1 MSMNGFSPGSTG
13 SAPTGVVACD
23 GVVCGKEPGDEP
35 VAADEPVDAPGVD
48 SAGTS
53 AVELL
58 IEVSSAHADITNPIT
73 ISAALTTLDVAD
85 LRSFMSGPLER
96 QPSQDGCRRVG
107 ARGVACD
114 PMSSP
119 MERDVAEFIDGITD
133 ELAALSG
140 RVPAAHVADA
150 VIEASNLVAALIAA
164 DGRLTDSELDG
175 YLDSIGPL
183 LDPPL
188 ITSALHVRETDLF
201 KNRQEWLDQ
210 PSVLFDLL
218 VQADRKRG
226 TRRSNRYYELALRL
240 AHVTAATDLVP
251 SLDEVQAIDAYR
263 TRMLQAMDAAGVA
276 RPGQPDHPRPQ
287 PTPAAAAAATPAT
300 TTVDAELPPA
310 RSVSEVMAELDSLI
324 GLDNVKAEV
333 RRLTSML
340 QVQQIRAERGLPVI
354 EISHHLVFT
363 GNPGTGKTTVARLLG
378 QIYRAIGVVS
388 KGQLVETDRS
398 KLVAGF
404 VGQTALKTL
413 ETLQASLGGML
424 LIDEA
429 YALARGGDNDFGRE
443 AIDTLV
449 KFMEDHRD
457 DLSIVAAGYT
467 EEMADFIDANPGL
480 KSRFT
485 RTISFPDYTDDELVA
500 IFLALGEKSQYACSD
515 DALARV
521 RHFIS
526 AEPRTRGFGN
536 ARFVRNLFETAI
548 AHQAQRVAPLG
559 DPSDEQLTT
568 LTASDIAAVDA

>member
-1 MSMNGFSPGSTG
+1 
-13 SAPTGVVACD
+13 
-23 GVVCGKEPGDEP
+23 
-35 VAADEPVDAPGVD
+35 
-48 SAGTS
+48 
-53 AVELL
+53 
-58 IEVSSAHADITNPIT
+58 
-73 ISAALTTLDVAD
+73 
-85 LRSFMSGPLER
+85 
-96 QPSQDGCRRVG
+96 
-107 ARGVACD
+107 
-114 PMSSP
+114 
-119 MERDVAEFIDGITD
+119 MERDVAEFVIGISH

-140 RVPAAHVADA
+140 KDPPAHTADA
-150 VIEASNLVAALIAA
+150 VIEASNLVAAIIAA
-164 DGRLTDSELDG
+164 DGRLTDSELDA

-188 ITSALHVRETDLF
+188 ITSASHVRETDLF
-201 KNRQEWLDQ
+201 SRREEWLAE

-218 VQADRKRG
+218 VKADGRHG
-226 TRRSNRYYELALRL
+226 TRRSNRYYELAMRL

-251 SLDEVQAIDAYR
+251 SAGELDAIDAYR
-263 TRMLQAMDAAGVA
+263 ARLLEAIDAAGVP
-276 RPGQPDHPRPQ
+276 RPGQPD
-287 PTPAAAAAATPAT
+287 PTPQRASPTGAAPAPKATATSEPVAPAPEST
-300 TTVDAELPPA
+300 LPPA
-310 RSVSEVMAELDSLI
+310 RSVDDVMAELDALI
-324 GLDNVKAEV
+324 GLANVKAEV
-333 RRLTSML
+333 HRLTSML

-354 EISHHLVFT
+354 ETSHHLVFT
-363 GNPGTGKTTVARLLG
+363 GNPGTGKTTVARLLS
-378 QIYRAIGVVS
+378 QIFRAVGVVD
-388 KGQLVETDRS
+388 KGHLVETDRS

-413 ETLQASLGGML
+413 ETLEASLGGML

-457 DLSIVAAGYT
+457 DLAIVAAGYT
-467 EEMADFIDANPGL
+467 EEMGDFIDANPGL

-485 RTISFPDYTDDELVA
+485 RTISFPDYTDDELVD
-500 IFLALGEKSQYACSD
+500 IFLALGDKSQYSCSD

-548 AHQAQRVAPLG
+548 SHQAQRVAPLS

-568 LTASDIAAVDA
+568 LTAADIAAVDA